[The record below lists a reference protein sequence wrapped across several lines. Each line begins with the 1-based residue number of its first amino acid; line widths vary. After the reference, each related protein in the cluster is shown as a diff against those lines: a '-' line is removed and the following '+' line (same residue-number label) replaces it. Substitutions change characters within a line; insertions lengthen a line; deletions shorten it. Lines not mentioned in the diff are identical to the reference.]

1 MRYLLCALIATF
13 AACSDDDD
21 SPAVAAPV
29 EVVFLGDSIT
39 RNAVNAGTV
48 NAQKYTSVGWGVPG
62 FTAELGK
69 RYVALVLRDR
79 PNASVVVVG
88 FGTNDAYNN
97 NTPVAAY
104 KANVLSII
112 QLIQAA
118 GRKAV
123 LTLTPYSLEP
133 ELAGLPL
140 YNAALE
146 ELIVETGAYRGADL
160 YSWFLAHPGEL
171 SADMTHPNDQGYS
184 SIGSLW
190 ESALDEALK

>member
-1 MRYLLCALIATF
+1 MRKLLCALVAF
-13 AACSDDDD
+13 SASCSDDDD
-21 SPAVAAPV
+21 GHAAASPA
-29 EVVFLGDSIT
+29 EVIFLGDSIT

-48 NAQKYTSVGWGVPG
+48 NPQKFSSVGWGVPG

-88 FGTNDAYNN
+88 FGTNDAYSN
-97 NTPVAAY
+97 NTPVATY

-112 QLIQAA
+112 QIIQAA
-118 GRKAV
+118 GMKAV
-123 LTLTPYSLEP
+123 VTLTPYSLEP

-146 ELIVETGAYRGADL
+146 ELIVETGANRGADL
-160 YSWFLAHPGEL
+160 YAWFLSHPGEL

-184 SIGSLW
+184 SIGTLW
-190 ESALDEALK
+190 EAALQ

>member
-1 MRYLLCALIATF
+1 MRKLLGILIA
-13 AACSDDDD
+13 ASASCSDDDG
-21 SPAVAAPV
+21 SSTPPAPV

-39 RNAVNAGTV
+39 RNAVNASTLD
-48 NAQKYTSVGWGVPG
+48 QKYSAVGWGVPG

-88 FGTNDAYNN
+88 FGTNDAYSN
-97 NTPVAAY
+97 NTPVATY

-112 QLIQAA
+112 QIIQAA
-118 GRKAV
+118 GMKAV

-146 ELIVETGAYRGADL
+146 ELIVETGAKRGADL
-160 YSWFLAHPGEL
+160 YAWFLAHPGEL
-171 SADMTHPNDQGYS
+171 SSDMTHPSDQGYA
-184 SIGSLW
+184 SIGTLW
-190 ESALDEALK
+190 EQALDAASQ